1 MSFIDLAL
9 HRRSIRKYTEQ
20 PVEQEKISLI
30 LQAALSSPSSK
41 HLNPWEF
48 VVLTDKE
55 QLSRLAG
62 CKTYG
67 SQMLQEAA
75 LGIVV
80 ALDSSLTDTWQAD
93 GAIAAMNMLLAAE
106 DLGLGACWVQVYNRE
121 GAETLVREATGI
133 PESMNVLCIISIGY
147 KAEEKKQINP
157 DKLQYN
163 KVHYGRY

>member
-1 MSFIDLAL
+1 MSFIELAL
-9 HRRSIRKYTEQ
+9 RRRSIRKYTEQ

-55 QLSRLAG
+55 QLSRLAD

-67 SQMLQEAA
+67 SQMLKGSAV
-75 LGIVV
+75 GIVV
-80 ALDSSLTDTWQAD
+80 AVDSKVSDTWQAD

-106 DLGLGACWVQVYNRE
+106 DLGLGACWVQVFNRE
-121 GAETLVREATGI
+121 GAEELVRKETGI
-133 PESMNVLCIISIGY
+133 PDSLSVLCIISIGY
-147 KAEEKKQINP
+147 KAEEKKPINP
-157 DKLQYN
+157 EKLQYN